1 MIYSL
6 QMRQPRGRDQKRV
19 QHLGMS
25 VLTALEGHL
34 ETVRDLLS
42 VSQRC
47 SQQQSRGKWPRGVY
61 SKSSVQDRTGF
72 DLIFPPNCL
81 SLGKSLLCFHFPCQQ
96 NEGTR
101 SVAMPSM
108 SLPLQYLHPL
118 LLSHSSR
125 EMFLLCVLLFCAL
138 DSKTYRKNEGKLGGR
153 TAHVTC

>member
-72 DLIFPPNCL
+72 DLIFPPTAYLWENHFYVFIFHVSKMKGL
-81 SLGKSLLCFHFPCQQ
+81 DQLLCQVCPF
-96 NEGTR
+96 
-101 SVAMPSM
+101 
-108 SLPLQYLHPL
+108 
-118 LLSHSSR
+118 HSSIYTH
-125 EMFLLCVLLFCAL
+125 FCWAIPQEKCFSSAFCYFVHWIQRL
-138 DSKTYRKNEGKLGGR
+138 TERMKENLGEEQ
-153 TAHVTC
+153 HM